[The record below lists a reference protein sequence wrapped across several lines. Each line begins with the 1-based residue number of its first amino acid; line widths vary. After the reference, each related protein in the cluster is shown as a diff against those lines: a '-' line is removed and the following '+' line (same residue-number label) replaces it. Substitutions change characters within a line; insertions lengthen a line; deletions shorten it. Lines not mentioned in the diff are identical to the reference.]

1 MDIISKYKVTRKGE
15 GESPEILT
23 VVQEYDDYP
32 ESPRTFY
39 DNDSTFIT
47 FESRHASPDKCEFH
61 SCSDWA
67 DANGFDMGTS
77 HHDLIASMEKKG
89 FIAIPVWRYEHSGVA
104 YEADFENPFYDEWD
118 SGMVGVIYIS
128 KKDALDM
135 CGSKRMTAKA
145 KEMVVQI
152 LKAEVDIYSFYANG
166 EVYRYSLCDSNGD
179 VIESLGCSFGECK
192 IEDIFKEFGVC
203 ELAVATA

>member
-1 MDIISKYKVTRKGE
+1 MDIISKYKVTKRGE
-15 GESPEILT
+15 GESSEVLT
-23 VVQEYDDYP
+23 VVETYDEYC
-32 ESPRTFY
+32 ENPRPFCE
-39 DNDSTFIT
+39 NSSTFVT
-47 FESRHASPDKCEFH
+47 FESRRTSPDKCEFH
-61 SCSDWA
+61 SSSDWA
-67 DANGFDMGTS
+67 DANGFVIGTS

-128 KKDALDM
+128 KKNALDIY
-135 CGSKRMTAKA
+135 GGKRMTAKI
-145 KEMVVQI
+145 KEKVI
-152 LKAEVDIYSFYANG
+152 ESLKAEVETYSLYANG
-166 EVYRYSLCDSNGD
+166 EVYRYSLCDSNEN
-179 VIESLGCSFGECK
+179 VIESLGCFFGECK